1 MADNDKYKLVVALA
15 IGAAGGLL
23 LGNYIWGKENKD
35 FKFSKPFFELSKVIE
50 LLNNANPDEIDNL
63 KKKVQN
69 ILNTIESTYGN
80 SKE

>member
-1 MADNDKYKLVVALA
+1 MPDNDKYKLVVALA

-35 FKFSKPFFELSKVIE
+35 FQFSKPFLELSKVME
-50 LLNNANPDEIDNL
+50 RLKDANPDEIDNL

-80 SKE
+80 AKE